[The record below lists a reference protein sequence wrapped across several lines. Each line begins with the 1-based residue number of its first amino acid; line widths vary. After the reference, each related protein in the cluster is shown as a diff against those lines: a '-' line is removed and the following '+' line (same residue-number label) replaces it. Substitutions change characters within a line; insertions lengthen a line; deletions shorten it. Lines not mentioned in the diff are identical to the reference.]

1 LCPKPSYKKKKD
13 YTQALKKS
21 VQSSDSDKYKE
32 LLKKYQIQ
40 NKELIAEKKRAEK
53 SNKKLKALFNAM
65 KDIVIEMDY
74 NGTYLDIAPTSP
86 ELLIKPPKKTI
97 GKTLHDLFPKS
108 QADIFLKLVRDCLD
122 SKKTQ
127 TIEYPLEI
135 EGKKIWFEGRATPK
149 TKDTILYIAS
159 EITSRKKAQ
168 KKLLQRNEELKKAKE
183 KAEESDKLKSE
194 FINNMSHEIRTPMN
208 SILGFSELLTTH
220 NIEQYKIKK
229 YLEIIKISSKQLMR
243 IIENILEISKLETKQ
258 IEIKEKSFCL
268 NTFLSDLI
276 QIFKINTVNT
286 DIHLSIKKTLNDKE
300 SKILT
305 DPQRLKKILYNFLDN
320 AFKFTE
326 KGEIEIGYNV
336 SGKKIKIY
344 VKDTGI
350 GIDPSKQQII
360 FQKFSKETRSSQQS
374 GGLGLGLTIAQKNAE
389 LIKGKISLQS
399 EVNKGSV
406 FTLTLPYS
414 E

>member
-1 LCPKPSYKKKKD
+1 
-13 YTQALKKS
+13 
-21 VQSSDSDKYKE
+21 
-32 LLKKYQIQ
+32 
-40 NKELIAEKKRAEK
+40 
-53 SNKKLKALFNAM
+53 LKALFNAM

-374 GGLGLGLTIAQKNAE
+374 GGLGLGLTIAQKMLN
-389 LIKGKISLQS
+389 
-399 EVNKGSV
+399 
-406 FTLTLPYS
+406 
-414 E
+414 